1 MLLVNLYN
9 FSTTQL
15 AENQKKTSKDA
26 WESVERIGVFDPRT
40 FCMR

>member
-15 AENQKKTSKDA
+15 AENRKKASKDA